1 MHDSAPLDVGLSCAR
16 HLARVPGALLD
27 CVSDDLSL
35 LLAHHG
41 VRDNEEP
48 FSMDWRFDLQEE
60 SPEGPARILLP
71 VADLEERIAARTGL
85 LLTWHATRDAAGA
98 ARDWADHLTAGRP
111 VLVVGDACHL
121 PWLPYHG
128 NEHMDHGFVVDGV
141 HGSLRRPRDLVLDV
155 TDPYDNATRW
165 GACAPLSTTITLGEL
180 APALDGGRW
189 GVFRSLRENFPEN
202 QFPSA
207 PECLTDNLLALRPAV
222 EENAYKELC
231 GSLDERSPASWD
243 HYSLQ
248 TWLLARSRALHSR
261 WLTSRARELPEFER
275 NGKFLPAL
283 FDAHVTEPWKRAARS
298 CYLASRRTAAGKDAP
313 PSARESLEHAATS
326 EAEFA
331 DALIRHFL

>member
-1 MHDSAPLDVGLSCAR
+1 MHNSAPLDVGLSCAT

-41 VRDNEEP
+41 VRDIEEP
-48 FSMDWRFDLQEE
+48 FSVDWRFDLQEG
-60 SPEGPARILLP
+60 SPEGPARVLLP

-85 LLTWHATRDAAGA
+85 LLTWHAAQDAVGA
-98 ARDWADHLTAGRP
+98 VRDWADHLAAGRP
-111 VLVVGDACHL
+111 VLVVGDAHHL

-128 NEHMDHGFVVDGV
+128 REHMDHGFVVDGA
-141 HGSLRRPRDLVLDV
+141 HGSLRHPQDLVLDV

-165 GACAPLSTTITLGEL
+165 GACAPLSTTITLADL

-189 GVFRSLRENFPEN
+189 GVLQKVQDIPREKED
-202 QFPSA
+202 PSA
-207 PECLTDNLLALRPAV
+207 SECLTENLLALRPAV
-222 EENAYKELC
+222 KNNTYKQFCE
-231 GSLDERSPASWD
+231 SLDERSPASWD

-261 WLTSRARELPEFER
+261 WLTARARELSEFER
-275 NGKFLPAL
+275 NGESLPAL
-283 FDAHVTEPWKRAARS
+283 FDAHVAEPWKRAAQS
-298 CYLASRRTAAGKDAP
+298 CYLASRRTAAGKGAP
-313 PSARESLEHAATS
+313 PSARESLERAAAS

-331 DALIRHFL
+331 DALFRHFL